1 MKISIDRL
9 LRRCALLAML
19 AVTLAPAARAAQ
31 FPSQALRIVVP
42 FAPGGG
48 TDVVARTLAA
58 RLTPVLGQ
66 TVTVEN
72 MPGGN
77 SVIASRAVAAAQ
89 PDGHTLLLTTDIH
102 AINAAFDAN
111 LPYDS
116 LRDFSFVAQVTTS
129 PLMLVAHPSL
139 GVSSLAELV
148 AAARKNPD
156 KLSFGSLGSSS
167 PHYLAFEWWKT
178 MAGVRIVDVPYKGGG
193 QVLTDNLAG
202 HVGLSLIV
210 AGNGVRQA
218 NDGKLVPL
226 AVTSA
231 EPWTAGRTVPS
242 FAGSGYPELVIMNWY
257 AILAPA
263 KTPEAVVQRLNSEIR
278 TILKDPAVVEIF
290 TKIGVQV
297 QSGSPAD
304 LEAMVRKDTDKYRR
318 IIKLVGAKPDGR

>member
-1 MKISIDRL
+1 MKASLNRL
-9 LRRCALLAML
+9 IGRCTALAML
-19 AVTLAPAARAAQ
+19 ALLPAAQAAQ
-31 FPSQALRIVVP
+31 FPTQGLRIVVP
-42 FAPGGG
+42 FGAGGG
-48 TDVVARTLAA
+48 TDLVARTLAA

-102 AINAAFDAN
+102 AINAAFDSN

-116 LRDFSFVAQVTTS
+116 LRDFSFVTQVTTS

-148 AAARKNPD
+148 AAAKKSPD
-156 KLSFGSLGSSS
+156 KFSFGSLGSSS
-167 PHYLAFEWWKT
+167 PHYLAFEWWKS

-193 QVLTDNLAG
+193 QVLADNLAG

-231 EPWTAGRTVPS
+231 EPWTIGRTVPS
-242 FAGSGYPELVIMNWY
+242 FATSGFPELVVMNWY

-263 KTPEAVVQRLNSEIR
+263 KTPEAIVQRLNNEIR
-278 TILKDPAVVEIF
+278 AILKDPTVTEIF
-290 TKIGVQV
+290 TKVGVQA
-297 QSGSPAD
+297 STGSPAE
-304 LEAMVRKDTDKYRR
+304 LEAMVRKDIDKYRR
-318 IIKLVGAKPDGR
+318 IIKLVGAKPEGK